1 MSRSTGLDTG
11 ARVAGEELRVVRM
24 AGEEVTPALRA
35 LIAALDPTAPGDY
48 RELAAALA
56 QSFRAHRP
64 RRIGLAGGQGTGK
77 STLSRLLERACDQVG
92 IRACVL
98 SLDDYYLPRAERL
111 ALARRVHRLFETR
124 GPPGTHDVALCR
136 AQMTSLSGNGEID
149 LPVFVDEKRVVYQ
162 ALEFKRPLL
171 SFLTPK
177 VFKRAA
183 EARKS
188 GFTQP
193 GVHGDAFQL
202 GGVLLRLPDGSTPYK
217 YVSTFAGD
225 HPKLDDLKAEVRRA
239 LR

>member
-1 MSRSTGLDTG
+1 M
-11 ARVAGEELRVVRM
+11 
-24 AGEEVTPALRA
+24 
-35 LIAALDPTAPGDY
+35 
-48 RELAAALA
+48 
-56 QSFRAHRP
+56 Q
-64 RRIGLAGGQGTGK
+64 
-77 STLSRLLERACDQVG
+77 
-92 IRACVL
+92 
-98 SLDDYYLPRAERL
+98 
-111 ALARRVHRLFETR
+111 VHREKQAFEKL
-124 GPPGTHDVALCR
+124 G
-136 AQMTSLSGNGEID
+136 AQVVVVGHSSLRYAKAFVEETKID

-183 EARKS
+183 EARQN

-217 YVSTFAGD
+217 YISAFAGD